1 MLPYRILLADDHVL
15 FRDAIKKAIAETP
28 GLEVSGEVSD
38 GLELM
43 SLLRES
49 VPDLV
54 ILDIGMPN
62 LSGLEAA
69 KEIKDNYPQV
79 KNLILTMHKSLGH
92 IRGAFEAKA
101 DGYLLKENA
110 YGDLLN
116 AIEVIKQGG
125 VYISQLIHG
134 QLRDFLREEKQL
146 DQPKPLSPRELEV
159 LSLVADGLSYKE
171 ISLLLDISSAT
182 VRGHIQNIKQKLNVK
197 RTAQLIRYAQSEEP
211 L

>member
-15 FRDAIKKAIAETP
+15 FREVIKKAIAETP

-38 GLELM
+38 GLELL
-43 SLLRES
+43 SLLKES
-49 VPDLV
+49 VPDLI

-69 KEIKDNYPQV
+69 KEIKDKYSQV
-79 KNLILTMHKSLGH
+79 KILILTMHKSLGH
-92 IRGAFEAKA
+92 IRGALDAGV

-110 YGDLLN
+110 YGDLLT
-116 AIEVIKQGG
+116 AIQVVKQGG
-125 VYISQLIHG
+125 VYISPLIHG

-146 DQPKPLSPRELEV
+146 DQPKPLSQRELEV
-159 LSLVADGLSYKE
+159 LSLVANGMSYKE
-171 ISLLLDISSAT
+171 ISQRLDISLST
-182 VRGHIQNIKQKLNVK
+182 IRGHIYNIKQKLKVK
-197 RTAQLIRYAQSEEP
+197 RTAQLIRYAQSGEP